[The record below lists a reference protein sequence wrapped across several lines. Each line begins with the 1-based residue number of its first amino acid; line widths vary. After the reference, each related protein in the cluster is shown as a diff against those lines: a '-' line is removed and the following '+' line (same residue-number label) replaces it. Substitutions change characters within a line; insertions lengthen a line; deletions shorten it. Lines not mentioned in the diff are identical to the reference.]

1 MPGQDRPLVR
11 RLVHVIFA
19 AAVLGAGLS
28 ANCTAAAPPTK
39 TRQPTPSAAN
49 LRDRQEIVIVGE
61 RRSAVK
67 NVDPIATL
75 DSNDIAATGA
85 TTVPE
90 LLRAIRPLTESSG
103 GGEPIFLLNG
113 QRTSGYDEIGSL
125 PPEAIDK
132 VEVLPEPAALRY
144 GYPPTRRVLNFITKR
159 DFRQAEARGSVGT
172 TTRRGSTTANANLNV
187 TRLHKDG
194 RLTFALE
201 SRHTS
206 SILQSERHT
215 VPDPDV
221 LFDGLGNVTGVNFG
235 EIDPALSAAV
245 GQVVTVVPVPDV
257 EADRSSLA
265 GYVAAANQPRLFDVG
280 PYRTL
285 QPRNDAW
292 KAEAVLADGLGGTLS
307 GSLNVT
313 AEKSTDRTLSGPA
326 AATLRVPASNPYSPF
341 AETVLL
347 QRYLTEVDPLHVG
360 QTTTTLHGGGTLRG
374 TPAGWRWDL
383 SGAFDQKLVSGISE
397 HGIDLSA
404 ANAAIA
410 AGANPFVPLDL
421 SLLSN
426 RLTDRARL
434 LTRTMGTKLVVTSTP
449 VALPAG
455 AVTVTG
461 TVEAERLSADSA
473 TRGANPFDLRL
484 GRTRTEVAVALDV
497 PLTSRANKVLASVG
511 DLSVNASANARRVSG
526 FGALYDHTLGLTWSP
541 IKGIQFVLQDKSS
554 GTAPAMDKLTSPIVV
569 VPNVSVFDYTTG
581 RTEVVTL
588 TIGGNPDLAAE
599 RRHVRSIAINL
610 KPFAS
615 SNIRVG
621 ATYEDTDIR
630 NQTGDVFALTRQ
642 FEDIFRDRFVRDS
655 SGRLV
660 AVTFQPT
667 DFYRERQ
674 RTLNMTLSAG
684 GSIGRKP
691 PAAAPGAKEKG
702 DERPHY
708 WAGAGPRIWFSDRL
722 QLRPG
727 TPVLDLLGGDTVK
740 GWGMPRVTSYFYSGI
755 NYLGNGANIDG
766 WIQGRA
772 RVLGGSTASDL
783 SFSGIFKLNV
793 GAYIS
798 VHHFLRK
805 QGWTRHLQ
813 LKLDVENV
821 TDAHQ
826 DVRDRNRRVPNRF
839 QPDYLD
845 PIGRTV
851 KLTLRKTL

>member
-1 MPGQDRPLVR
+1 MPGQNRALIRLVR
-11 RLVHVIFA
+11 VTSA
-19 AAVLGAGLS
+19 AAVLSAGLS
-28 ANCTAAAPPTK
+28 ANCTAAEPPNK
-39 TRQPTPSAAN
+39 TRQPRASAAD
-49 LRDRQEIVIVGE
+49 LREPQEIVIIGE

-90 LLRAIRPLTESSG
+90 LLRAIRPLTQSAG
-103 GGEPIFLLNG
+103 GGDPIFLLNG

-159 DFRQAEARGSVGT
+159 NFRQAEVRGSIGT
-172 TTRRGSTTANANLNV
+172 TTRPGSTTASANLNL

-194 RLTFALE
+194 RFTLALE

-206 SILQSERHT
+206 SIFQSERHV

-221 LFDGLGNVTGVNFG
+221 LFDGLGNITGVNFG
-235 EIDPALSAAV
+235 EIDPALSAAA
-245 GQVVTVVPVPDV
+245 GEVVTVAPVPEA

-265 GYVAAANQPRLFDVG
+265 AYIASANQPRLFDLG

-285 QPRNDAW
+285 VPHNDAW
-292 KAEAVLADGLGGTLS
+292 KAEAVLADRLGGTLS

-313 AEKSTDRTLSGPA
+313 AEKSTDRMLSGPA
-326 AATLRVPASNPYSPF
+326 AATLTVPASNPFSPF
-341 AETVLL
+341 VDAVLIH
-347 QRYLTEVDPLHVG
+347 RYLTEADPLHIR

-374 TPAGWRWDL
+374 TTAGWRWDL
-383 SGAFDQKLVSGISE
+383 TGAFDQKLVSGISE

-410 AGANPFVPLDL
+410 AGANPFVPLDP
-421 SLLSN
+421 SLLAD

-434 LTRTMGTKLVVTSTP
+434 LTRTTGTKLVVTNTP
-449 VALPAG
+449 VQLPAG

-461 TVEAERLSADSA
+461 TVEAERLSADSV
-473 TRGANPFDLRL
+473 TRGANPFDLHL
-484 GRTRTEVAVALDV
+484 GRTRMEAGIALDV
-497 PLTSRANKVLASVG
+497 PLTSRANKILAAVG
-511 DLSVNASANARRVSG
+511 DLSINASANARRVGG

-541 IKGIQFVLQDKSS
+541 LKGVQFLLQDKSS
-554 GTAPAMDKLTSPIVV
+554 GTAPAMDKLASPIVV
-569 VPNVSVFDYTTG
+569 VPNFSVFDYATG

-588 TIGGNPDLAAE
+588 TLGGNPDLAAE
-599 RRHVRSIAINL
+599 RRHVRSLGFTL

-615 SNIRVG
+615 SDIRVG
-621 ATYEDTDIR
+621 ATLETSAIHD
-630 NQTGDVFALTRQ
+630 QTGDIYTLTPQ
-642 FEDIFRDRFVRDS
+642 FESIFPDRFVRDA

-667 DFYRERQ
+667 NFYRERQ

-684 GSIGRKP
+684 GSIGKKP
-691 PAAAPGAKEKG
+691 PPAAPGAKEKG
-702 DERPHY
+702 DDRPHY

-766 WIQGRA
+766 WYQGGA
-772 RVLGGSTASDL
+772 RVLGGSPASDL

-805 QGWTRHLQ
+805 QEWTQHLQ
-813 LKLDVENV
+813 LKLDVENM

-826 DVRDRNRRVPNRF
+826 DVRDRNGRVPNRF